1 MIFKGNMFSIKVFQT
16 RSITVRLT
24 VSLIATVALVLSV
37 ASEVIY
43 FQATWESK
51 RQLENKADATV
62 NYTIGVLEWL
72 LWVFD
77 KKSVEIIGETVS
89 QDALIV
95 KLVIKDYA
103 GNIIYSKVKEHGPNL
118 VTRTG
123 RVIYRGE
130 VVGEVECAMTA
141 QPYLDANR
149 HLLLLLNGITAVVL
163 FSLILVTGFFVSTFL
178 NKPLNNLT
186 AIVNS
191 YAAGEYDSAV
201 TGLPYRELQ
210 PFERVLGQMGEK
222 IKEQLAAFQRLNEEL
237 EQRVIERTVELTK
250 AKEQAETANR
260 AKSVFLASMSHE
272 LRTPLNAI
280 LGYTQILKPQA
291 NLTDRQRQQ
300 LDVMLG
306 SGEHL
311 LTLISDILDLSKIES
326 QKLELVETPFNLP
339 RLLEQALEITRVRAE
354 QNHLELRYEVG
365 SRLPGCVRGDER
377 RIRQILL
384 NLLAN
389 AVKFT
394 NRGSVTLRVKYDQ
407 TNGGLLNG
415 EVADTGIGIAADK
428 LDTIFEPFIQLT
440 PDSKGR
446 EGVGLGLTITRR
458 LMTMMGGTMSVE
470 SQPGRGSTFH
480 FSVPLPSAEPVE
492 AVAEPTLRGIRGYHG
507 ERKRVLVVDDN
518 PANAGLLL
526 AILEPLGFEVRTAT
540 NGREALQQ
548 AQECVPD
555 LVLLDLVMPEM
566 DGLETARQLRRL
578 PELNGT
584 RIVGVSATVTGS
596 ERKQAFVAACD
607 SFLSKPVQIGE
618 LMQTMERQLQLEWD
632 FAPTDTGVGAADEN
646 PPVTAVPPPEVL
658 ARLRRTIERGE
669 FGELERELKEHAG
682 DTCYA
687 GFCRQIRQLA
697 ARYDD
702 EGITALLDG
711 LEKDHDDDGN
721 P

>member
-1 MIFKGNMFSIKVFQT
+1 MIFKGNIFSTKAFQT

-24 VSLIATVALVLSV
+24 VSLIATVALVLTL
-37 ASEVIY
+37 ASAGIY
-43 FQATWESK
+43 FQSTWESK
-51 RQLENKADATV
+51 RELENKADATV
-62 NYTIGVLEWL
+62 NYTIGILEWL

-77 KKSVEIIGETVS
+77 KRSVEILGETVS
-89 QDALIV
+89 QDELVV
-95 KLVIKDYA
+95 KLVIKDHA
-103 GNIIYSKVKEHGPNL
+103 GNIIYSKEKEHGPNL
-118 VTRTG
+118 VIRAG
-123 RVIYRGE
+123 RVTYQGND
-130 VVGEVECAMTA
+130 VGEVECAMTA
-141 QPYLDANR
+141 QPYLDASR
-149 HLLLLLNGITAVVL
+149 HLLLLLNGITAAVL
-163 FSLILVTGFFVSTFL
+163 LSLILVTGLFVSLFL
-178 NKPLNNLT
+178 NKPLNSLT
-186 AIVNS
+186 EIVNS
-191 YAAGEYDSAV
+191 YAAGVYDSPV
-201 TGLPYRELQ
+201 PGLPYRELQ
-210 PFERVLGQMGEK
+210 PFERVLRQMGEK
-222 IKEQLAAFQRLNEEL
+222 IKEQLAAVQQLNEEL
-237 EQRVIERTVELTK
+237 EQRVIDRTIELTK

-354 QNHLELRYEVG
+354 QNNLELQYEV
-365 SRLPGCVRGDER
+365 SSPLPEHVRGDER

-389 AVKFT
+389 AIKFT
-394 NRGSVTLRVKYDQ
+394 QQGSVTLRVKFEPAD
-407 TNGGLLNG
+407 GGSLIG
-415 EVADTGIGIAADK
+415 EVADTGIGIEDDK
-428 LDTIFEPFIQLT
+428 LDTIFEPFIQLA
-440 PDSKGR
+440 PESQGR

-480 FSVPLPSAEPVE
+480 FSLPLPSTEPVE
-492 AVAEPTLRGIRGYHG
+492 TAVRPTLRGIRGYHG

-518 PANAGLLL
+518 PTNAGLLL
-526 AILEPLGFEVRTAT
+526 AILEPLGFEVRTAA

-548 AQECVPD
+548 VQECAPD

-566 DGLETARQLRRL
+566 DGLETARQMRRL
-578 PELNGT
+578 AELNGT

-596 ERKQAFVAACD
+596 ERKQVFVSACD
-607 SFLSKPVQIGE
+607 GFLSKPVQIGQ
-618 LMQTMERQLQLEWD
+618 LMQTMERLLQLEWI
-632 FAPTDTGVGAADEN
+632 FAPTDTGTEAADEN

-658 ARLRRTIERGE
+658 ARLRRTSERGE
-669 FGELERELKEHAG
+669 FGELERQLKEHAG

-702 EGITALLDG
+702 EGIAAFFDG
-711 LEKDHDDDGN
+711 LEKSR
-721 P
+721 